1 MTPPATD
8 PFAFIRGSFESCSY
22 RKLNDH
28 RCHHRHQRPGGLLS
42 GIAAPSLCPSDSDN
56 PLCAPLQPASASR
69 LSFVLW
75 LLVLAAV
82 ITGSLLSGAVAARI
96 PLAAGRSAILITHR
110 LTTAMRADVI
120 HVMSGG
126 KVVESGA
133 HEELLSRG
141 GLYAQSWLAQT
152 ATPAAVP

>member
-1 MTPPATD
+1 M
-8 PFAFIRGSFESCSY
+8 FALLPSRG
-22 RKLNDH
+22 
-28 RCHHRHQRPGGLLS
+28 
-42 GIAAPSLCPSDSDN
+42 PSPI
-56 PLCAPLQPASASR
+56 PLA
-69 LSFVLW
+69 LW

-82 ITGSLLSGAVAARI
+82 ITGSLLPGAVAARI